1 MKRSLVM
8 IGNWKM
14 HHTAHETR
22 QYMEIFQPL
31 IQKFSSKI
39 GLAPPYTSLR
49 IAVEGARGKRIWI
62 GAQNMSEFPSGAY
75 TGEVSST
82 MIKEAGAQFVLLGH
96 SERRTFFG
104 EKEEQIQLKLQRALQ
119 EELIPVLCIGESAK
133 EREEG
138 VTQRV
143 LHKQLSS
150 ALQGSSLKELQP
162 LVLAYE
168 PIWAIGTGKTATPKM
183 AAEAHKIC
191 RDFLSR
197 EYSKE
202 WAEALPILYG
212 GSVKESNIADLIK
225 EKEINGALV
234 GGASLDPYEFA
245 NIIQQAE
252 KGQK

>member
-22 QYMEIFQPL
+22 QYMETFQPL

-49 IAVEGARGKRIWI
+49 TALEGVIGKRIWI

-75 TGEVSST
+75 TGEISST

-104 EKEEQIQLKLQRALQ
+104 EKEEQIHLKLQRALQ
-119 EELIPVLCIGESAK
+119 EELTPVLCIGESAK

-138 VTQRV
+138 ITQRV
-143 LHKQLSS
+143 LQKQLSS
-150 ALQGSSLKELQP
+150 ALHGINLTELQP

-183 AAEAHKIC
+183 AAQAHKIC
-191 RDFLSR
+191 RDFLSK

-245 NIIQQAE
+245 NIIQQ
-252 KGQK
+252 